1 MTVNTDKDNQHN
13 VGYWNQ
19 MKTIPG
25 INERVIFQ
33 LTNSPVIAQMFELL
47 KRTPIKKILLSLSF
61 SLSFKPPF
69 LNDLHVHLKSFHVH
83 KISEMD
89 SRYT

>member
-1 MTVNTDKDNQHN
+1 MTVNTDTDNQHN

-47 KRTPIKKILLSLSF
+47 KRTPIKKISLSLF
-61 SLSFKPPF
+61 FKPPF

>member
-1 MTVNTDKDNQHN
+1 
-13 VGYWNQ
+13 

-47 KRTPIKKILLSLSF
+47 KRTPIKKISLSLF
-61 SLSFKPPF
+61 FFKPPF

>member
-1 MTVNTDKDNQHN
+1 MTVNTDKYNQPN

-47 KRTPIKKILLSLSF
+47 KRTPIKKIYLSLSLF
-61 SLSFKPPF
+61 LKPPF